1 MEIWIIWLIAAALL
15 AIAEVL
21 TQSIW
26 TLCLAIGCAAGLIC
40 SLCGVP
46 TAWQIAATAIASVA
60 AYFILLPWFK
70 RRMSLEEKRR
80 GHDSR
85 TGMDAL
91 LGRKAVVTHE
101 IRPGE
106 LGRARIDGD
115 NWQVRAPGVRT
126 AIRHGEEVSVTSYD
140 SIILTVEPLHRPS

>member
-26 TLCLAIGCAAGLIC
+26 TLCLAIGCAAGLVC

-46 TAWQIAATAIASVA
+46 AAWQIAATAIASVA

-70 RRMSLEEKRR
+70 RRMTIEEKRR
-80 GHDSR
+80 GYDSR

-115 NWQVRAPGVRT
+115 NWQVRMARRCP
-126 AIRHGEEVSVTSYD
+126 
-140 SIILTVEPLHRPS
+140 

>member
-26 TLCLAIGCAAGLIC
+26 TLCLAIGCAAGLVC

-46 TAWQIAATAIASVA
+46 AAWQIAATAIASVA

-70 RRMSLEEKRR
+70 RRMTIEEKRR
-80 GHDSR
+80 GYDSR

-126 AIRHGEEVSVTSYD
+126 VISHGEEVSVTGYD
-140 SIILTVEPLHRPS
+140 SIILTVEPLRRPS

>member
-26 TLCLAIGCAAGLIC
+26 TLCLAIGCAAGLVC

-46 TAWQIAATAIASVA
+46 AAWQIAATAIASVA

-70 RRMSLEEKRR
+70 RRMTIEEKRR
-80 GHDSR
+80 GYDSR

-91 LGRKAVVTHE
+91 LGRRATVIHP
-101 IRPGE
+101 IHPGR

-115 NWQVRAPGVRT
+115 NWQVQAPSVC
-126 AIRHGEEVSVTSYD
+126 EVIPDGTEVVVTGYD
-140 SIILTVEPLHRPS
+140 SIILPD